1 MTDFNELKK
10 ELEADAKDTAESMKA
25 IKDELKELW
34 EYAKQD
40 NTLDEY
46 THSSEYKTLWRK
58 LNNLSNQAENIA
70 SRLHAIETL

>member
-1 MTDFNELKK
+1 MTDLNELKK
-10 ELEADAKDTAESMKA
+10 ELEAEARLTAKCMKA
-25 IKDELKELW
+25 IKDELQELW
-34 EYAKQD
+34 EYAKRS

-70 SRLHAIETL
+70 SRLNAIETL